1 VSATPIAASLTPR
14 EMPETLQI
22 NRFVGKNP
30 GTEMKASIAAPRPRT
45 TGLPVLDLLGRVLP
59 LRIGPICLLVMLIQA
74 VYFVIIHVASDR
86 ALTLNVENVLLL
98 LYSFVTLT
106 VLVQLV
112 SSITAWSRA
121 ARIAGNLL
129 LVFVY
134 INLFGYHAT
143 TRASLDYSV
152 AADNI
157 PNAWSLEGGIF
168 VVRSCGLPAMLTS
181 AVVMGVLGLLEAR
194 WRVLSS
200 TVQRRPL
207 WPKVLTSAAIYAAIL
222 VAPIT
227 TYDDVTYF
235 WQSAIDY
242 YRPGSRNRVELEP
255 ETYPLVKNRGHGV
268 KAALEGRRGALPPI
282 ILLTIES
289 FNESF
294 VERRDDSGREYTPVF
309 NRKIKEGLYV
319 ERFYGN
325 SIQTCKGLFA
335 ILFSAV
341 PSFRGKAFRDYPR
354 LEARS
359 LPALLREAGYD
370 TVFFQAYDD
379 LEFDRTRPFL
389 TRHGFSAVKTVH
401 DHLKPE
407 DQELVWGWG
416 PEDGLFYRRVLEH
429 LDRSHAKRDKP
440 LFLHLTTINNHLDF
454 NDVPLSKRAFHKK
467 PRNRAQAYANSIHLA
482 DRHLGEFFA
491 HVARRDYLKDALII
505 ITGDHAMPMG
515 RHGTTFNEVGYHDD
529 SFRTPVLMLWEGRL
543 KPRRITERAHSQ
555 MDIAP
560 TVLDLLGLESVE
572 HHFQGVSMLRH
583 GEEQH
588 PIYLVQP
595 YSGRYLIVVRFPHKL
610 IVHDRTGHEI
620 LYDLRRDPEEQNDRI
635 GDAPVGLLTQLRTD
649 LRAVYLNQ
657 RLLETN
663 ALWPS
668 SH

>member
-1 VSATPIAASLTPR
+1 
-14 EMPETLQI
+14 
-22 NRFVGKNP
+22 
-30 GTEMKASIAAPRPRT
+30 MKASIAAAPRAP
-45 TGLPVLDLLGRVLP
+45 LPIRETLERVLP
-59 LRIGPICLLVMLIQA
+59 LRLGPVCLLVMLIQA

-86 ALTLNVENVLLL
+86 ALPLTLENILLL

-106 VLVQLV
+106 VLAQLV
-112 SSITAWSRA
+112 STLTAWSRP
-121 ARIAGNLL
+121 ARIVGSLL

-157 PNAWSLEGGIF
+157 SNSWSMEGGLF

-181 AVVMGVLGLLEAR
+181 AGVMVALGLLEAR

-200 TVQRRPL
+200 TVQRSPL
-207 WPKVLTSAAIYAAIL
+207 WPKVLTSGALYAAIIA
-222 VAPIT
+222 APIT

-235 WQSAIDY
+235 WQSAVDY
-242 YRPGSRNRVELEP
+242 YRPGARERVVLKP
-255 ETYPLVKNRGHGV
+255 GTYPLVRNRGHGV
-268 KAALEGRRGALPPI
+268 KQALAARRGPLPPI

-294 VERRDDSGREYTPVF
+294 VERRDASGREFTPVF
-309 NRKIKEGLYV
+309 NRKIGEGLYV

-341 PSFRGKAFRDYPR
+341 PSFRGKAFRDYPLLR
-354 LEARS
+354 ARS
-359 LPALLREAGYD
+359 LPALLRDAGYE

-389 TRHGFSAVKTVH
+389 TGNGFSAVKTVH
-401 DHLKPE
+401 DYLKPE
-407 DQELVWGWG
+407 DRERVWGWG
-416 PEDGLFYRRVLEH
+416 PEDGIFYRRALEH
-429 LDRSHAKRDKP
+429 LDRAHDRDRP
-440 LFLHLTTINNHLDF
+440 LFLHLTTINNHMDF
-454 NDVPLSKRAFHKK
+454 NDVPLSKRAFQKR

-491 HVARRDYLKDALII
+491 HVARRDYLRGALII

-515 RHGTTFNEVGYHDD
+515 RHGSTHNEVGFNDD
-529 SFRTPVLMLWEGRL
+529 SFRTPLLMLWPGRL
-543 KPRRITERAHSQ
+543 APRRITNRAHSQ

-560 TVLDLLGLESVE
+560 TVLDLLGLGGVE
-572 HHFQGVSMLRH
+572 HHFQGVSMLRRA
-583 GEEQH
+583 EQH

-595 YSGRYLIVVRFPHKL
+595 YSGRYLIVVRYPHKL
-610 IVHDRTGHEI
+610 VYHDRTNREI
-620 LYDLRRDPEEQNDRI
+620 LYDLRRDPDEQNNGI
-635 GDAPVGLLTQLRTD
+635 KDADPELLARLRAD
-649 LRAVYLNQ
+649 LKAVYLNQ
-657 RLLETN
+657 LLLETN
-663 ALWPS
+663 ALWPPRS
-668 SH
+668 L